1 MDQALTVVLPVAR
14 DLDDPTDDLT
24 AVSDDVTSER
34 AAAVDALRNPRR
46 IDSAFLQRV
55 LDGLRR
61 L

>member
-1 MDQALTVVLPVAR
+1 MPTQLLTAVG
-14 DLDDPTDDLT
+14 DGDDPTEDLT
-24 AVSDDVTSER
+24 AVPEDTAVIR

-46 IDSAFLQRV
+46 TDTALLQRV